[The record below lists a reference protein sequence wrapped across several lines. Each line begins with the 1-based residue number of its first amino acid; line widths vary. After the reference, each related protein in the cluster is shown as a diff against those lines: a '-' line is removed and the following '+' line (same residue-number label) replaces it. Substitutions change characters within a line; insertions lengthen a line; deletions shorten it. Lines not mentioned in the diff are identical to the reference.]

1 MSAQIMS
8 LFGSLSSS
16 NLDERVSAA
25 SSIVYHLAQVEPVP
39 ARSDAHLEDCSNST
53 DLNYTLKRLVRGL
66 ASPTPGARLGFSIA
80 LCEIINRFPQ
90 LSSHY
95 IFDLILSATPF
106 QSGMKPSEERDSQF
120 GRLFG
125 IKCITQSG
133 VLFRKPLTAKGVQDQ
148 AHVNEQT
155 TLLKRLLEEL
165 CELVRRAPW
174 LSESVGSVLVLD
186 ITTQILCHSDS
197 ALSQSGAINQIA
209 EMLLKK
215 AETLTLEQ
223 LSLAML
229 LQQHSI
235 KLDWESILSKTFPNK
250 HILSEENHEKL
261 CALLVNV
268 DSTTSSQLAP
278 SGSNDADGKTSSYA
292 TDLPVCPHF
301 IHRVIISASQSA
313 PGFNLSKL
321 YNRLFE
327 RYYFAEKSSPSRRSH
342 GFLILNNLLKS
353 ELIPDEQKPEF
364 LTVNCVHTLQVQL
377 AANDRLL
384 HKMAQSVAANL
395 VSLVDEKDAKG
406 SALAKGFASRIRAL
420 SPNFDHSSHHKL
432 TRSLVSRML
441 SSELE
446 LWTKEIITSFQE
458 GSPTW
463 SGAQVD
469 LLTEGEESQSPS
481 ESFRGMMLTQLCNVI
496 NMNTSACTIE
506 CASSILRCLTLCGFF
521 GEVSFQQKKKS
532 TVRSVTPQVPFS
544 PQLRELCK
552 ARLYSC
558 LFDLVDRT
566 RAQFF
571 EKKNQTK
578 TSQAANSLLGFR
590 PSEVILEIVNSHG
603 SSQPQEEQAQP
614 SECIKSIRKNLT
626 KLRSRAAKTET
637 RRLQNK
643 KEALLLLCDALYLM
657 THDEQDGWTEALPL
671 IERLKQDV
679 NTLLPPDGQFD
690 ASHHSQC
697 LAPAVANLTECL
709 LFLLSWPI
717 ALLRLVVEISFD
729 SFSDCIG
736 AQSLQLLID
745 QINPPAD
752 LPEPEDGEDDS
763 SENDGSDGGDSD
775 GNEDSDTDGGTA
787 TDDESVDEEF
797 RNDVAVALGHALSK
811 PTADDDDSDTE
822 SDLMNDDEML
832 ALDANLAAIF
842 KRRTG
847 KKLAQIHNTQDLHLR
862 MKVLELIGKF
872 VKLHPAP
879 ATRGR
884 LIKPLLELIGKINT
898 SEVVLKK
905 KVIKILEDTTRLS
918 CNQSERSIPGQPL
931 TSAETSEIIEAV
943 HLVAQTTSAADTAES
958 CAKCNL
964 WLIEMIQSNNSSFV
978 VATDHQEALKTL
990 ITAHQES
997 LKSFCL
1003 KRSSKLRPV
1012 FFSMIFKRFPA
1023 FGWLLRHDIITLSV
1037 NSTTVNTYRRDQML
1051 DLVSTLII
1059 GYPPMSQLK
1068 PESLREFDDYICKLK
1083 EAILLLKGVVT
1094 TNNPEDGLSK
1104 EQMAA
1109 LKSLTNLIKIMS
1121 SALRKCLKIDPSGAN
1136 CLKIWP
1142 AKDLEI
1148 LAEFAS
1154 QIPLSPQSMMITR
1167 LMEGVIQFVQKS
1179 STPETKQTGQP
1190 NGLKRKNAP
1199 STNPTES
1206 ANDNPQTAKE
1216 TPAPATNGK
1225 ESKKS
1230 KKSKKDKTKDTMN
1243 E

>member
-1 MSAQIMS
+1 FNRLPSC
-8 LFGSLSSS
+8 
-16 NLDERVSAA
+16 
-25 SSIVYHLAQVEPVP
+25 QVEPVP
-39 ARSDAHLEDCSNST
+39 ARLDAHLEDCSNST

-95 IFDLILSATPF
+95 VFDLILSATPF

-174 LSESVGSVLVLD
+174 LSESVGSVLVFD

-197 ALSQSGAINQIA
+197 ALSQSVV
-209 EMLLKK
+209 
-215 AETLTLEQ
+215 
-223 LSLAML
+223 
-229 LQQHSI
+229 
-235 KLDWESILSKTFPNK
+235 
-250 HILSEENHEKL
+250 
-261 CALLVNV
+261 C
-268 DSTTSSQLAP
+268 P
-278 SGSNDADGKTSSYA
+278 SGECRQHNNLTASPIRLKRCGRQ
-292 TDLPVCPHF
+292 DLIIRHRPAYLPHF

-313 PGFNLSKL
+313 PGFNLSKF

-481 ESFRGMMLTQLCNVI
+481 ESFRGIMLTQLCNVI

-532 TVRSVTPQVPFS
+532 TVRSVTPKVPFS

-626 KLRSRAAKTET
+626 KLRSRAAKTESPK
-637 RRLQNK
+637 LQNK
-643 KEALLLLCDALYLM
+643 KEALLLLCDTLYLM

-690 ASHHSQC
+690 ASRHSQC

-717 ALLRLVVEISFD
+717 ALLRLVVEIS
-729 SFSDCIG
+729 S
-736 AQSLQLLID
+736 
-745 QINPPAD
+745 
-752 LPEPEDGEDDS
+752 
-763 SENDGSDGGDSD
+763 GDSD
-775 GNEDSDTDGGTA
+775 GDEESDTDGGTA

-797 RNDVAVALGHALSK
+797 RNDIAVALGHALSK

-918 CNQSERSIPGQPL
+918 CNQSERSVPGQPL
-931 TSAETSEIIEAV
+931 TCAETSEIIEAV

-990 ITAHQES
+990 ITAHQEG

-1023 FGWLLRHDIITLSV
+1023 FGWLLRHDIIALSV
-1037 NSTTVNTYRRDQML
+1037 DSSTVNTYRRDQML

-1059 GYPPMSQLK
+1059 GYPPKSQLK
-1068 PESLREFDDYICKLK
+1068 PESLREGHP
-1083 EAILLLKGVVT
+1083 LLKGVVT
-1094 TNNPEDGLSK
+1094 TNNSEDGLSK

-1148 LAEFAS
+1148 LAEFAI
-1154 QIPLSPQSMMITR
+1154 QIPSSPQSMMITR

-1179 STPETKQTGQP
+1179 STPETKQTGLP

>member
-1 MSAQIMS
+1 MS
-8 LFGSLSSS
+8 
-16 NLDERVSAA
+16 D
-25 SSIVYHLAQVEPVP
+25 SIVYHLAQVEPVP
-39 ARSDAHLEDCSNST
+39 ARLDAHLEDCSNST

-95 IFDLILSATPF
+95 VFDLILSATPF

-174 LSESVGSVLVLD
+174 LSESVGSVLVFD

-235 KLDWESILSKTFPNK
+235 KLDWESILSKTFSNK

-261 CALLVNV
+261 CTLLHNNLTA
-268 DSTTSSQLAP
+268 SPIRLKRCGRQ
-278 SGSNDADGKTSSYA
+278 
-292 TDLPVCPHF
+292 DLIIRHRPAYLPHF

-313 PGFNLSKL
+313 PGFNLSKF
-321 YNRLFE
+321 YNHLFE
-327 RYYFAEKSSPSRRSH
+327 RYYFAEKSSPSQAR
-342 GFLILNNLLKS
+342 
-353 ELIPDEQKPEF
+353 F

-377 AANDRLL
+377 AATDRLL

-432 TRSLVSRML
+432 TRSLGPECFCLNLSFGQKKSSR
-441 SSELE
+441 
-446 LWTKEIITSFQE
+446 
-458 GSPTW
+458 SPAW

-481 ESFRGMMLTQLCNVI
+481 ESFRGIMLTQLCNVI

-532 TVRSVTPQVPFS
+532 TVRSVTPKVPFS

-552 ARLYSC
+552 ARLYTC

-566 RAQFF
+566 KAQFF

-626 KLRSRAAKTET
+626 KLRSRAAKTESPK
-637 RRLQNK
+637 LQNK
-643 KEALLLLCDALYLM
+643 KEALLLLCDTLYLM

-690 ASHHSQC
+690 ASRHSQC

-763 SENDGSDGGDSD
+763 SKNDGSGSGTLMAMK
-775 GNEDSDTDGGTA
+775 NGGTA

-797 RNDVAVALGHALSK
+797 RNDIAVALGHALSK

-918 CNQSERSIPGQPL
+918 CNQSERSVPGQPL
-931 TSAETSEIIEAV
+931 TCAETSEIIEAV

-964 WLIEMIQSNNSSFV
+964 WLIEMIQSNNRSSQDI
-978 VATDHQEALKTL
+978 DHSPSG
-990 ITAHQES
+990 S

-1023 FGWLLRHDIITLSV
+1023 FGWLLRHDIIALSV
-1037 NSTTVNTYRRDQML
+1037 DSSTVNTYRRDQML

-1059 GYPPMSQLK
+1059 GYPPKSQLK

-1083 EAILLLKGVVT
+1083 EAILSLKGVVT
-1094 TNNPEDGLSK
+1094 TNNSEDGLSK

-1148 LAEFAS
+1148 LAEFAI
-1154 QIPLSPQSMMITR
+1154 QIPSSPQSMMITR

-1179 STPETKQTGQP
+1179 STPETKQTGLP